1 MAIKIYNNK
10 IMIGDYTLEES
21 NTGIVFDGVIQTSGI
36 RREGNFQ
43 GETFGFVGAG
53 YTAPVYPI
61 NVIDKYPF
69 SVDSNAT
76 DLGDLSLGRF
86 GSASMSSDLH
96 GYTAG
101 GYTAPT
107 ARNVIDKFKFAT
119 NGNATDVGDLSETK
133 YTGGGNSCKRVAQGF
148 AAGDSL
154 TTGSNVMNRVPFVSD
169 TNAYDIGDLSV
180 ARGLQAAQSSETHG
194 YNSGGEPV
202 NVAAGVNTIDKFP
215 MIATNYV
222 LATDVGDLTQAR
234 TRFAGQ
240 SSTTHGYS
248 SGGIPA
254 WPAATWVNTI
264 DKFPFSSDTN
274 ATSVGT
280 LSQARGMGGGSSSQI
295 SGYNGG
301 GVIPPGYGGSN
312 TIDKFP
318 FATDS
323 SASSVGTLTSGRG
336 LATGFQV

>member
-53 YTAPVYPI
+53 WFPSGIV

-76 DLGDLSLGRF
+76 DLGDLSLPRYGC
-86 GSASMSSDLH
+86 SSMSSDLH

-101 GYTAPT
+101 GYNPPSV
-107 ARNVIDKFKFAT
+107 RNVIDKFKFAT
-119 NGNATDVGDLSETK
+119 NGNATDVGDLIAVVL
-133 YTGGGNSCKRVAQGF
+133 TGGGNSCKRVAQGF
-148 AAGDSL
+148 SAG
-154 TTGSNVMNRVPFVSD
+154 TTLPAISNVIERVPFITD
-169 TNAYDIGDLSV
+169 TNTYDIGDLSQ
-180 ARGLQAAQSSETHG
+180 ARAFQASQSSETHG
-194 YNSGGEPV
+194 YNSGGETV
-202 NVAAGVNTIDKFP
+202 HVGSGVNTIDKFP

-248 SGGIPA
+248 SGGTA
-254 WPAATWVNTI
+254 LWPGGTFLNTI

-280 LSQARGMGGGSSSQI
+280 LTQARGMGGGSSSQV
-295 SGYNGG
+295 SGYTGG
-301 GVIPPGYGGSN
+301 GNTPPGYGGSN

-323 SASSVGTLTSGRG
+323 SASSVGTLTSVRG

>member
-10 IMIGDYTLEES
+10 IMIGNYTLEES
-21 NTGIVFDGVIQTSGI
+21 NTGIAFDGVIQASGI

-43 GETFGFVGAG
+43 GENFGFVGAG

-69 SVDSNAT
+69 SADSNAT

-86 GSASMSSDLH
+86 GSASMSSDVH

-101 GYTAPT
+101 GYAPT
-107 ARNVIDKFKFAT
+107 SSRNVIDKFKFAT

-133 YTGGGNSCKRVAQGF
+133 YTGGGNSCKRVEQGF
-148 AAGDSL
+148 AVGGAYPA
-154 TTGSNVMNRVPFVSD
+154 GSNVMNRVPFVND
-169 TNAYDIGDLSV
+169 TNAFDIGDLTV

-194 YNSGGEPV
+194 YNSGGEPT
-202 NVAAGVNTIDKFP
+202 NGGAGINTIDKFP

-234 TRFAGQ
+234 TRFTGQ

-248 SGGIPA
+248 SGGIPV
-254 WPAATWVNTI
+254 WPSGTFVNTI

-274 ATSVGT
+274 ATSVGS
-280 LSQARGMGGGSSSQI
+280 LSQARGMGGGSSSQV

-323 SASSVGTLTSGRG
+323 SASSVGTLTSARG
-336 LATGFQV
+336 LAAGYQV